1 MDNLGFKTKKLDKK
15 KSSKDSKK
23 KKSNLFV
30 KFFMISL
37 VVLVVLGI
45 VSYILI
51 RRAGSNIEKR
61 LQDIEDSDVGKNW
74 QTISEEVEQE
84 IKEGDEAMEEERGMV
99 TDVLSDGEVAIA
111 LDLVDRKEE
120 IGEDRAR
127 DGYEFVILDLSLKNQ
142 KYEDMVLYSS
152 KFILRD
158 KIYTEYRTVVL
169 EEEGINLMGETQ
181 DIKARETLE
190 GSIIY
195 EVKKDVGML
204 EFIYMGEKKLVF
216 EIE

>member
-1 MDNLGFKTKKLDKK
+1 
-15 KSSKDSKK
+15 
-23 KKSNLFV
+23 
-30 KFFMISL
+30 MISL